1 MIDHKSVLSIINAA
15 LGGAPANVSPDAS
28 IDEYVQFARMQQI
41 EALMIIGLSK
51 SGVLISEDVRRVLY
65 GAVAV
70 SVRQLSALKQ
80 LCETFDEHDIDYMPL
95 KGSMLKNLY
104 PSNEMR
110 SMGDI
115 DILVRIGQYER
126 IRPLMLEEG
135 YEEDHESDH
144 EYVWNGKGVHV
155 ELHKLFFQPSN
166 QDYFDY
172 FGECWQFAR
181 KTDKSHCY
189 EMSPEDT
196 LIYLFTH
203 FSKHYRNAGVGLRQA
218 IDFHVYRRAYPDID
232 ETYVLEKMR
241 LLRIERFYENTMH
254 MLDVWFEDA
263 EHTEASQLI
272 SDRLFSSGVFGK
284 QEDLQQSKVL
294 RRMGTDGT
302 VEKIKLRI
310 WFERIFLPLSGM
322 SKLYPILRR
331 LPVFLPVMWIVRC
344 FDVVLR
350 KRECLHSY
358 IQKDKKVSRESV
370 KAYQDILRK
379 SGLDFNFKR

>member
-15 LGGAPANVSPDAS
+15 LGGAPDNVSPDAS

-51 SGVLISEDVRRVLY
+51 SGVLVSEEVRRVLY

-126 IRPLMLEEG
+126 IRPLMLAEG

-144 EYVWNGKGVHV
+144 EYVWNGKGVHI
-155 ELHKLFFQPSN
+155 ELHKLLFQPSN

-203 FSKHYRNAGVGLRQA
+203 FSKHYRNAGVGIRQA
-218 IDFHVYRRAYPDID
+218 LDLYVYRRAYPDID
-232 ETYVLEKMR
+232 EKYVLEKMR
-241 LLRIERFYENTMH
+241 LLQLDRFYENTMH

-263 EHTEASQLI
+263 EHTEASKLI
-272 SDRLFSSGVFGK
+272 SDRLFESGVFGR

-294 RRMGTDGT
+294 RRAGTD
-302 VEKIKLRI
+302 VNKAKLRI
-310 WFERIFLPLSGM
+310 WLERIFLPLNGM
-322 SKLYPILRR
+322 SELYPILRK
-331 LPVFLPVMWIVRC
+331 LPVLLPVMWIVRC
-344 FDVVLR
+344 FHVVFH
-350 KRECLHSY
+350 KRERLHGY
-358 IQKDKKVSRESV
+358 IQQDKKVSKESV
-370 KAYQDILRK
+370 KAYQDMLRK
-379 SGLDFNFKR
+379 SGLDFNFER